1 MKTFAPEYQA
11 ALAARRLLPRDFLS
25 ITARNRSTGLP
36 ETVNFWSDLSNV
48 SALVIDPDTGAP
60 VLRDYRGAGSLI
72 QISDIPAIAGVTVQR
87 VTIRMSQLDEQVEQA
102 VRLYDVKQA
111 RVEIH
116 TGLLDPESRKLVSPA
131 EPLFV
136 GFIDEAP
143 ITTPAEGEDG
153 GVTLTCTSHTQELAR
168 SNPATRSHADQG
180 GPTGRA
186 PGDDFFIDAAV
197 VGDWDHYW
205 GAVGQNKVET
215 AKPQGLFGWGN
226 FLGFL

>member
-1 MKTFAPEYQA
+1 MKSFAPEYQA
-11 ALAARRLLPRDFLS
+11 ALAARRLMSRDFLS
-25 ITARNRSTGLP
+25 ITARNRATGQP
-36 ETVNFWSDLSNV
+36 ETVHFWSDLSNV
-48 SALVIDPDTGAP
+48 SALVVDPDTGLP

-87 VTIRMSQLDEQVEQA
+87 ITIRMSQLDEAVEQA

-116 TGLLDPESRKLVSPA
+116 TGLLDPDSRKLVSPA
-131 EPLFV
+131 EPMFV

-143 ITTPAEGEDG
+143 IVTPAEGDDG
-153 GVTLTCTSHTQELAR
+153 GVTFTCTSHTQELAR
-168 SNPATRSHADQG
+168 SNPATRSHADQQI
-180 GPTGRA
+180 RA
-186 PGDDFFIDAAV
+186 PGDAFFVDAAV

-215 AKPQGLFGWGN
+215 AKPKGLFGWGN